1 MKKTSKKLLSL
12 VLALVFAATLLPVT
26 AHAEPAAGDCTRNTG
41 TYEHNRQRFDPLE
54 DDPCAEGH
62 SWGPWLTGGDEF
74 GIYHE
79 PPTCTEAG
87 EEYRVCSRCGTMETR
102 AVPAGHIWSDWQSG
116 TDSFGNYYQPPTCTE
131 DGVEFRVCSR
141 CEQVATRSVPAL
153 GHNWN
158 AGTVTREATC
168 TAAGERT
175 YQCTRCSQTRTEAI
189 PALGHDWGAD
199 GVCRRCGQRNSEAP
213 AAPETP
219 AAPVTPVTPVETT
232 AANPAFSAA
241 ALFSSLRNIPTSANT
256 LVITQQPSGGSVTRD
271 AGEGFTLS
279 VAVEGGE
286 APYTYEWY
294 CKDLEAEEQTSS
306 IAVWASDANASLS
319 TTFQNTAASWYAD
332 HAQSYADAFDPGWF
346 SAVTGGGSVADLIGG
361 LHLFE
366 HDLGGT
372 EEPFINI
379 SQGNCEYWVVITD
392 NAGHSITSDRARVS
406 YRVRI
411 AEQPRNA
418 NWRTAA
424 PPDDYVRME
433 CQAADGSG
441 EYFYEWFRN
450 DERDLPYALYDSC
463 EIMDLG
469 TYVCR
474 VTDLA
479 TGDTVESEEVE
490 VYDVPPLLI
499 YSLPS
504 GATLWSEEEWE
515 VSASIEGGVPPYEVW
530 WDVNGVPL
538 LTEQGEDD
546 SGGRPTF
553 HATGV
558 GEGKYTVHVTDS
570 MGETV
575 FTSTYREERQLHFSQ
590 QPEDAVLSE
599 DGLAELS
606 VTVDDGTPPYTFILS
621 RNGRR
626 AITRKSDSGSW
637 TFSDLNRTGS
647 YHVTVQDAEGH
658 RGRSEHATISLP
670 EFRIASQTL
679 SAEFYG
685 TLIQLGVRVE
695 GGLPPYTYQWM
706 FNPGDQW
713 YMTGSDSPNLPVT
726 SVGEYACRITDSDD
740 NTIYAEHI
748 PVEYRG
754 ENPWITQQPVGG
766 AIPAGGSFTLQCSAI
781 SGAGNHTLRYDWQ
794 RKALEEGGSWTLW
807 EWGRQTLETSR
818 PGLYRC
824 RITDTDTGKTT
835 YSRTVT
841 VYRNMC
847 FVSAEMYAQV
857 APGTGRYHLSYEG
870 GVPNYFI
877 EVYLYDEATE
887 TVTIER
893 TTRVEGTDPV
903 LYLPLWTRAT
913 DGSNENI
920 HATYCF
926 VITDRYQQTCAS
938 GPVRW

>member
-1 MKKTSKKLLSL
+1 
-12 VLALVFAATLLPVT
+12 
-26 AHAEPAAGDCTRNTG
+26 
-41 TYEHNRQRFDPLE
+41 
-54 DDPCAEGH
+54 
-62 SWGPWLTGGDEF
+62 
-74 GIYHE
+74 
-79 PPTCTEAG
+79 
-87 EEYRVCSRCGTMETR
+87 
-102 AVPAGHIWSDWQSG
+102 
-116 TDSFGNYYQPPTCTE
+116 
-131 DGVEFRVCSR
+131 
-141 CEQVATRSVPAL
+141 
-153 GHNWN
+153 
-158 AGTVTREATC
+158 
-168 TAAGERT
+168 
-175 YQCTRCSQTRTEAI
+175 
-189 PALGHDWGAD
+189 
-199 GVCRRCGQRNSEAP
+199 
-213 AAPETP
+213 
-219 AAPVTPVTPVETT
+219 
-232 AANPAFSAA
+232 
-241 ALFSSLRNIPTSANT
+241 
-256 LVITQQPSGGSVTRD
+256 
-271 AGEGFTLS
+271 
-279 VAVEGGE
+279 
-286 APYTYEWY
+286 
-294 CKDLEAEEQTSS
+294 
-306 IAVWASDANASLS
+306 
-319 TTFQNTAASWYAD
+319 
-332 HAQSYADAFDPGWF
+332 
-346 SAVTGGGSVADLIGG
+346 
-361 LHLFE
+361 
-366 HDLGGT
+366 
-372 EEPFINI
+372 
-379 SQGNCEYWVVITD
+379 
-392 NAGHSITSDRARVS
+392 
-406 YRVRI
+406 
-411 AEQPRNA
+411 
-418 NWRTAA
+418 
-424 PPDDYVRME
+424 
-433 CQAADGSG
+433 

-499 YSLPS
+499 YYLPS
-504 GATLWSEEEWE
+504 GATLWPEEEWE
-515 VSASIEGGVPPYEVW
+515 VIASIEGGVPPYEVW

-558 GEGKYTVHVTDS
+558 GEGQYTVHVTDS

-637 TFSDLNRTGS
+637 TLSDLNRTGS

-685 TLIQLGVRVE
+685 TLIQLGVSVE

-713 YMTGSDSPNLPVT
+713 YMTGSDSPNLRIT
-726 SVGEYACRITDSDD
+726 AVGEYGCRITDSDD

-841 VYRNMC
+841 VYRNMR